1 MRLKIVPLLDKIN
14 FLENS
19 EFLSE
24 EKTKEI
30 ERKIRAEICGE
41 NQEKEKEFLKKNEE
55 ISMRNEELEKEL
67 VKRDEIFGEWN
78 EVVDQLDAKLS
89 RMEQENTGF
98 YL

>member
-1 MRLKIVPLLDKIN
+1 
-14 FLENS
+14 
-19 EFLSE
+19 
-24 EKTKEI
+24 
-30 ERKIRAEICGE
+30 
-41 NQEKEKEFLKKNEE
+41 
-55 ISMRNEELEKEL
+55 MRNEELEKEL